1 MCVLSDHQPANH
13 QEFELSVTEETTV
26 NTGKSKEHC
35 AHDIISEFK
44 DARTQRI
51 SPDSN
56 TVKFERQNE
65 HCAQP
70 IISEFEDARTQRFI
84 PDSDTVMFERQNEHC
99 AQSNISEFDGART
112 QRFNS
117 ELNTVVIK
125 AEIHAENTDAQHIVQ
140 FEEAQDFSD
149 TGSLITQ
156 APQSQSIHATIN
168 ALSSWVSAIQPRES
182 WYLAGW
188 IGDSPIDF
196 LVDPGAVVS
205 AISLQSY
212 EKLLETN
219 AILTPMRAIHM
230 ELEAANKS
238 DMSVHGMCSLELSV
252 HGLIINMDALVVDLN
267 CHAILGMDILGDASK
282 LPFILDLV
290 GGTLSGGGYETIQ
303 LHRFQA
309 ATECFAETT
318 DSVCIPPHSEVMLWA
333 KLKTN
338 NGRRGPTAGVV
349 LALQTFVQE
358 FGLLVGR
365 SLVRADAED
374 WKIPILIYNSDP
386 CTKKP
391 ADCTCNPVIVPA
403 HTRIARVEE
412 IQAIQHIGSRETEIH
427 TEEGALPQH
436 LIDVLDAATELT
448 TNQRARAA
456 TLLAKHVH
464 TFPAPGTPITGRT
477 EAVMHDIDTG
487 STRPIRCNPRKLS
500 PKKIKVQQELVDKML
515 EEGQIEHSVSAW
527 SAPTVLVTKKDGTTR
542 FCVDYRRL
550 NNSTKKDAFPLPR
563 IDDSLN
569 SLSGQSW
576 FSTLDLA
583 SGYWQVR
590 LSEDAKP
597 KTAFATHSGLFQF
610 AVMPFG
616 LCNAPATFERLM
628 SQVMRGL
635 HWKRCLVYIDDIL
648 VFGHDFESALESL
661 ELVLIRVAEYGLQL
675 KSTKC
680 NLFRSS
686 VPFLGH
692 IVGRAGLECDPSKV
706 SAVAN
711 WIPPS
716 TIKGVRE
723 FLGFTGYYR
732 RFVPDYST
740 VAQPLVRLLGKDCKF
755 KWTDACQ
762 DAFKALR
769 ALLIKAPVLA
779 FPKEDLPYIVDTDA
793 SDYGIGGVLS
803 QCIEGT
809 EHVIAYYSKSL
820 NPAQQKYCTTR
831 RELLAVVATL
841 DHFKGYVWGPK
852 FMVRTDHAALVWL
865 KNLKN
870 IQGMLARWLAKLQ
883 QFHFDII
890 HRPGAQHG
898 NADGLSRCPQCDRGA
913 CAPNINIDPSDPEQP
928 YASSCIGS
936 SLDSELIPLE
946 SGETCMA
953 AVMITQSDNSK
964 LITAAQMTDSDIT
977 IVRNWF
983 IAGKF
988 PARTQDFAPASHDLK
1003 SYWVGRK
1010 SLFLDDKSIL
1020 WRNRSDTSSRAQLV
1034 VPRSLRDTIFN
1045 DSHHTT
1051 YGGHF
1056 GITHTHSKLQLHYFW
1071 PGMSDFVRDRISA
1084 CHKCVARKSPVNR
1097 HHPMGHVPVSGKFE
1111 RVAMDLLDV
1120 SVISTKGY
1128 KYILVVCDYFTKY
1141 TEAYPLK
1148 DKTARSV
1155 VDALM
1160 DVWLPRYGFPL
1171 FLHSDQGKEFDN
1183 VMIHKLSELLGT
1195 VKTKTTPYHP
1205 RSDGLVERFNR
1216 TLLAML
1222 AMFVSQEHDNWD
1234 DLLPFMMLAYNTTVH
1249 TSTGYTPYRL
1259 VFGDECNLPGNLVHR
1274 ELRADPPPGD
1284 PGTYASW
1291 VQQALYE
1298 SYDEVRAQQQRATHR
1313 QKRNY
1318 DSKAVARAFPIGCW
1332 TLRYYPPARK
1342 NKLCSPWIGP
1352 YKVVRAPMEWVVG
1365 IQLDADARIIYV
1377 HMDDLKRC
1385 APPDPEPTWPDAA
1398 RGTSVVV
1405 STRAPSTLAR
1415 SGATRSQHTSV
1426 NTSNHPRVSAHPESV
1441 TSGQT
1446 DLRAPSLPLLR
1457 SGAHHPKSTLS
1468 GQFDV
1473 RAPDSEEI
1481 RVKTDTD
1488 NNSIVKTYAV
1498 PSSTWNLQDENCILS
1513 MKSNCSI
1520 DVKGYRFFTMER
1532 LFYALQLLSLGDRKF
1547 IGQLAKYSRMDYVR
1561 KCVNTRFEMASS
1573 TLQDKWLEDQFQTW
1587 TQIITAR
1594 ILSDPGFKQ
1603 ALLDSAGSPLFDPEE
1618 PVYATAL
1625 TSARKLCVQRK
1636 LLTWP
1641 SWITIPTRV
1650 TRGQVRV

>member
-1 MCVLSDHQPANH
+1 MCVLTYHQPANH
-13 QEFELSVTEETTV
+13 QEFELSVTRESTV
-26 NTGKSKEHC
+26 NTEKSKEHC
-35 AHDIISEFK
+35 AQPIISEFEG
-44 DARTQRI
+44 ARTQRT
-51 SPDSN
+51 SPNSN
-56 TVKFERQNE
+56 TVMFERQNE

-70 IISEFEDARTQRFI
+70 IISKFE
-84 PDSDTVMFERQNEHC
+84 
-99 AQSNISEFDGART
+99 GART
-112 QRFNS
+112 QRTS
-117 ELNTVVIK
+117 PDSNTVVIR
-125 AEIHAENTDAQHIVQ
+125 AEIHAEGTETQHIVH
-140 FEEAQDFSD
+140 FEEAEDFSD

-188 IGDSPIDF
+188 IGDSPIEF
-196 LVDPGAVVS
+196 LVNPGAVVS

-212 EKLLETN
+212 EKLMEAN
-219 AILTPMRAIHM
+219 AILTPMKAIHM

-238 DMSVHGMCSLELSV
+238 DMSVHGMCNLDLSV

-303 LHRFQA
+303 LHRYQA
-309 ATECFAETT
+309 ATEYFAETA

-374 WKIPILIYNSDP
+374 WNSDP
-386 CTKKP
+386 CTMKP
-391 ADCTCNPVIVPA
+391 ADCTCNPVIVRA

-412 IQAIQHIGSRETEIH
+412 IQAIQHIGSRETGIH

-448 TNQRARAA
+448 ANQRARAA
-456 TLLAKHVH
+456 TLLAKHVK

-500 PKKIKVQQELVDKML
+500 PKKIKIQDELVEKML

-675 KSTKC
+675 KSTKS

-755 KWTDACQ
+755 QWTDACQ

-820 NPAQQKYCTTR
+820 NPAQ
-831 RELLAVVATL
+831 
-841 DHFKGYVWGPK
+841 
-852 FMVRTDHAALVWL
+852 
-865 KNLKN
+865 
-870 IQGMLARWLAKLQ
+870 
-883 QFHFDII
+883 
-890 HRPGAQHG
+890 
-898 NADGLSRCPQCDRGA
+898 
-913 CAPNINIDPSDPEQP
+913 
-928 YASSCIGS
+928 
-936 SLDSELIPLE
+936 
-946 SGETCMA
+946 
-953 AVMITQSDNSK
+953 
-964 LITAAQMTDSDIT
+964 
-977 IVRNWF
+977 
-983 IAGKF
+983 
-988 PARTQDFAPASHDLK
+988 
-1003 SYWVGRK
+1003 
-1010 SLFLDDKSIL
+1010 
-1020 WRNRSDTSSRAQLV
+1020 
-1034 VPRSLRDTIFN
+1034 
-1045 DSHHTT
+1045 
-1051 YGGHF
+1051 
-1056 GITHTHSKLQLHYFW
+1056 
-1071 PGMSDFVRDRISA
+1071 
-1084 CHKCVARKSPVNR
+1084 
-1097 HHPMGHVPVSGKFE
+1097 
-1111 RVAMDLLDV
+1111 
-1120 SVISTKGY
+1120 
-1128 KYILVVCDYFTKY
+1128 
-1141 TEAYPLK
+1141 
-1148 DKTARSV
+1148 
-1155 VDALM
+1155 
-1160 DVWLPRYGFPL
+1160 
-1171 FLHSDQGKEFDN
+1171 
-1183 VMIHKLSELLGT
+1183 
-1195 VKTKTTPYHP
+1195 
-1205 RSDGLVERFNR
+1205 
-1216 TLLAML
+1216 
-1222 AMFVSQEHDNWD
+1222 
-1234 DLLPFMMLAYNTTVH
+1234 
-1249 TSTGYTPYRL
+1249 
-1259 VFGDECNLPGNLVHR
+1259 
-1274 ELRADPPPGD
+1274 
-1284 PGTYASW
+1284 
-1291 VQQALYE
+1291 
-1298 SYDEVRAQQQRATHR
+1298 
-1313 QKRNY
+1313 
-1318 DSKAVARAFPIGCW
+1318 
-1332 TLRYYPPARK
+1332 
-1342 NKLCSPWIGP
+1342 
-1352 YKVVRAPMEWVVG
+1352 
-1365 IQLDADARIIYV
+1365 
-1377 HMDDLKRC
+1377 
-1385 APPDPEPTWPDAA
+1385 
-1398 RGTSVVV
+1398 
-1405 STRAPSTLAR
+1405 
-1415 SGATRSQHTSV
+1415 
-1426 NTSNHPRVSAHPESV
+1426 
-1441 TSGQT
+1441 
-1446 DLRAPSLPLLR
+1446 
-1457 SGAHHPKSTLS
+1457 
-1468 GQFDV
+1468 
-1473 RAPDSEEI
+1473 
-1481 RVKTDTD
+1481 
-1488 NNSIVKTYAV
+1488 
-1498 PSSTWNLQDENCILS
+1498 
-1513 MKSNCSI
+1513 
-1520 DVKGYRFFTMER
+1520 
-1532 LFYALQLLSLGDRKF
+1532 
-1547 IGQLAKYSRMDYVR
+1547 
-1561 KCVNTRFEMASS
+1561 
-1573 TLQDKWLEDQFQTW
+1573 
-1587 TQIITAR
+1587 
-1594 ILSDPGFKQ
+1594 
-1603 ALLDSAGSPLFDPEE
+1603 
-1618 PVYATAL
+1618 
-1625 TSARKLCVQRK
+1625 
-1636 LLTWP
+1636 
-1641 SWITIPTRV
+1641 
-1650 TRGQVRV
+1650 